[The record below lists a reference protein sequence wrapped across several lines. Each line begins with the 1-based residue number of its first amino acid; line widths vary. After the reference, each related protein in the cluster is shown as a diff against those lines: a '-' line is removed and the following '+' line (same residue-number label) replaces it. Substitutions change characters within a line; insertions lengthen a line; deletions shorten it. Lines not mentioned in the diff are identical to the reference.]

1 MSYHGVYYSS
11 SKNKWAAQTKVNGK
25 TVQIGVFDTPD
36 EASEAYNEFKSNI
49 KREPTPSDYKRLERY
64 KAFTTYCKT
73 PRTISELFALY
84 PKANTSSI
92 RFASDYL
99 VNNRFLKKT
108 VRDRDSI
115 KDKYLYETIKDF
127 QDADLKPMGRSTMQ
141 KIKFDETMTLREEQK
156 INGAVAY
163 SFDSGTLREKY
174 TQQRIADRLS
184 AKMPKVYVSGNS
196 LSHI

>member
-64 KAFTTYCKT
+64 KAFTAYCKT

-141 KIKFDETMTLREEQK
+141 KIKFDETMAMKEQK
-156 INGAVAY
+156 HTGAIAY
-163 SFDSGTLREKY
+163 SFDTGTLREQY

-184 AKMPKVYVSGNS
+184 AKMPKVYVSGSS
-196 LSHI
+196 LNYI

>member
-1 MSYHGVYYSS
+1 
-11 SKNKWAAQTKVNGK
+11 
-25 TVQIGVFDTPD
+25 VQIGTFDTPD

-64 KAFTTYCKT
+64 KAFTAYCKT

-141 KIKFDETMTLREEQK
+141 KIKFDETMAMKEQK
-156 INGAVAY
+156 HTGAIAY
-163 SFDSGTLREKY
+163 SFDSGVLREKY

-184 AKMPKVYVSGNS
+184 AKMPKVYVSGSS
-196 LSHI
+196 LNYI

>member
-11 SKNKWAAQTKVNGK
+11 TKNKWAAQTKINGK
-25 TVQIGVFDTPD
+25 TVQIGVFNTPD
-36 EASEAYNEFKSNI
+36 EASEAYIEFKSNI

-64 KAFTTYCKT
+64 KAFTNYCKT
-73 PRTISELFALY
+73 PRTISELFAFY

-108 VRDRDSI
+108 IRDSSSI

-141 KIKFDETMTLREEQK
+141 KIKFDETMAMKEQK
-156 INGAVAY
+156 HTGAVAY
-163 SFDSGTLREKY
+163 NFDTGTLREKY

-184 AKMPKVYVSGNS
+184 AKMPKVYVSGGS
-196 LSHI
+196 LNLL

>member
-1 MSYHGVYYSS
+1 MSSNGIYFA
-11 SKNKWAAQTKVNGK
+11 KQKQKWIAQCRMNGK
-25 TVQIGVFDTPD
+25 NTQIGAFDTPE
-36 EASEAYNEFKSNI
+36 EASMAYVTHKLTV

-64 KAFTTYCKT
+64 KAFTNYCKT

-141 KIKFDETMTLREEQK
+141 KIKFDETMTLKEEQK

>member
-1 MSYHGVYYSS
+1 MSYHGVYFSS
-11 SKNKWAAQTKVNGK
+11 TKNKWAAQTKINGK
-25 TVQIGVFDTPD
+25 TMQIGVFDTPE
-36 EASEAYNEFKSNI
+36 EASQAYNEFKSNI

-64 KAFTTYCKT
+64 KAFTAYCKT

-108 VRDRDSI
+108 IRDSSSI

-141 KIKFDETMTLREEQK
+141 KIKFDETMAMKEQK
-156 INGAVAY
+156 HTGAIAY
-163 SFDSGTLREKY
+163 SFDSGVLREKY
-174 TQQRIADRLS
+174 TEQRMADRKS

-196 LSHI
+196 LSHIG